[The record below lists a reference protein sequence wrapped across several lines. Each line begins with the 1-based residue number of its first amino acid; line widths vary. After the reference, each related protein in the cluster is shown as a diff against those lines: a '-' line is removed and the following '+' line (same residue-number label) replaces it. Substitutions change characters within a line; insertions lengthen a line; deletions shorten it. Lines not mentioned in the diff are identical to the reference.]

1 MERDTTPR
9 PLPRNPYDKDTA
21 QWAEQEWEG
30 EPLLIVDRVKDIP
43 DYSGYIGAPVGVVT
57 DGYSTDNID
66 VRGILRA
73 VVDGKAR
80 FTRVIF
86 KWLK

>member
-1 MERDTTPR
+1 MARETTLR
-9 PLPRNPYDKDTA
+9 PLPCNPYDRETA
-21 QWAEQEWEG
+21 MWADQEWEG
-30 EPLLIVDRVKDIP
+30 EPLLIVDRVRDIP
-43 DYSGYIGAPVGVVT
+43 KYEGPIGAPVGVVT
-57 DGYSTDNID
+57 DGYDTSNID

-86 KWLK
+86 RWK